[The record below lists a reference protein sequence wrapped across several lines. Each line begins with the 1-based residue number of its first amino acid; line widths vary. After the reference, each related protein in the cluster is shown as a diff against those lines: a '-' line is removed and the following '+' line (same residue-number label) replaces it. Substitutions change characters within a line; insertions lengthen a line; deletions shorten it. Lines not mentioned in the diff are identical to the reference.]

1 MNQFIASIFAAAI
14 TFSTFSAISAT
25 TNENSDDASSIGT
38 SETPQIKQ
46 QDRRVEKDAIETNT
60 GGVNDPASNLGNSES
75 PQIVEQNKRI
85 DPGITQKAP
94 AQNVTEGEYTKKS
107 RLLKAKEKNAGTTKG
122 NQVQPNQPEGAAPA
136 TK

>member
-14 TFSTFSAISAT
+14 TFSAVSAISAT
-25 TNENSDDASSIGT
+25 TTENADDASSIGT

-46 QDRRVEKDAIETNT
+46 QDRRVDKGAIETNT
-60 GGVNDPASNLGNSES
+60 GSVNDPASNLGNSES
-75 PQIVEQNKRI
+75 PQIVEQNKRV
-85 DPGITQKAP
+85 DKGP

-107 RLLKAKEKNAGTTKG
+107 RLLKTKEKNAGTTKG
-122 NQVQPNQPEGAAPA
+122 NKVQPSQPEGAAPA